1 MDERNDNP
9 SVEVRTLTSIV
20 DALDSVFYGNVNTL
34 DGTHL
39 NRLSEARA
47 EAAFLLDRA
56 QRQAGREVVA
66 A

>member
-1 MDERNDNP
+1 MVERNDTA
-9 SVEVRTLTSIV
+9 SVEVATLQRIV
-20 DALDSVFYGNVNTL
+20 DALDGVFRANL
-34 DGTHL
+34 D
-39 NRLSEARA
+39 RLPHDDLIQLSTARG